1 MYRATGTRSRAKATL
16 AAVASTSALALL
28 WAFRPSLKGLPGSLA
43 EPLTATALEDVG
55 LWLAWLAL
63 ACLSLLALVRA
74 LRSTSHSRQTFRT
87 RGVVTSNLAVMKRSF
102 RTSAARDRPS
112 QPRTAGSRVFG
123 EQVVLTVPVPV
134 ETPVAV
140 EEDQESR
147 LAAAA
152 EAPRVSVSV
161 LGPLRI
167 SGGKRR
173 RRIRASAHEVVAY
186 LAFHPEGATRDQLL
200 EAVWPGEDPKRS
212 EQRLWQSTSD
222 VRRALGDVIAREGDR
237 YTLDR
242 AKVSVDLDE
251 LERVLAAARA
261 ADAERRHQLM
271 EHALALITGEP
282 LSGSAYAWADG
293 EVRRLRAVHVDLLEQ
308 VGRARLAAE
317 PRAALDAAERGL
329 AIDGL
334 NEGLWRLALEAESA
348 LGLREAVAE
357 RYEHLRIVLDERLGL
372 EPAQETKLL
381 HRRLLAQH

>member
-1 MYRATGTRSRAKATL
+1 
-16 AAVASTSALALL
+16 
-28 WAFRPSLKGLPGSLA
+28 
-43 EPLTATALEDVG
+43 
-55 LWLAWLAL
+55 
-63 ACLSLLALVRA
+63 
-74 LRSTSHSRQTFRT
+74 
-87 RGVVTSNLAVMKRSF
+87 MKRSF
-102 RTSAARDRPS
+102 RTSAARDRHS

-147 LAAAA
+147 VAAAA
-152 EAPRVSVSV
+152 EAPPVSVSV

-173 RRIRASAHEVVAY
+173 RRIRASAHEVVVY

-251 LERVLAAARA
+251 LERILAAARA

-282 LSGSAYAWADG
+282 LTGSDYAWAEGDL
-293 EVRRLRAVHVDLLEQ
+293 RRLRAIHIDLLEQ
-308 VGRARLAAE
+308 VGRGRLAADE
-317 PRAALDAAERGL
+317 PRSALDAAERGL
-329 AIDGL
+329 AVDVL

-357 RYEHLRIVLDERLGL
+357 RYDQLRVLLDERLGL
-372 EPAQETKLL
+372 EPAQETRLL